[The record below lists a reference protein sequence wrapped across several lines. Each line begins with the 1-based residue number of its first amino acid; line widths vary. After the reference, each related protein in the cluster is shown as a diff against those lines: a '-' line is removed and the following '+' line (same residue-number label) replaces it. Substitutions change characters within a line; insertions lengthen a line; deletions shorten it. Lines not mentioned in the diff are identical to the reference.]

1 MKHVVIFL
9 IRMLGTSSFW
19 LLFLASFTGVLMF
32 AWRGALRD
40 DIFKYAQKSIGK
52 RGW

>member
-1 MKHVVIFL
+1 MRHAIIFL
-9 IRMLGTSSFW
+9 IKILGTSNFW

-32 AWRGALRD
+32 AWRGVIKD
-40 DIFKYAQKSIGK
+40 DIFKFAQKTVGK